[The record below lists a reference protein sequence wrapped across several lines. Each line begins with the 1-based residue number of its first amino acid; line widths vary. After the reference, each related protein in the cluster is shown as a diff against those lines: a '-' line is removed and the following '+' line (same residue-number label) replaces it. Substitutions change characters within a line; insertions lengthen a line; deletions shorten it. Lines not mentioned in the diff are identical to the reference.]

1 MWVVAELINNI
12 ENQLDL
18 GYGRASMP
26 IPDSMIIPDKKIKR
40 NFSFFIRLFFL
51 FLFEREM
58 SDQNSKKALVIVTDG
73 SEEIETVVSGVYFM
87 TQTRDR
93 AIINF
98 H

>member
-1 MWVVAELINNI
+1 
-12 ENQLDL
+12 
-18 GYGRASMP
+18 
-26 IPDSMIIPDKKIKR
+26 
-40 NFSFFIRLFFL
+40 
-51 FLFEREM
+51 M